1 MRSVAGLAVLAAAL
15 SPVLAAAAP
24 AAPPA
29 PAPAA
34 ASPTAPSPT
43 LRPDQVTF
51 RALYK
56 ELVET
61 NTTLSAGSCTVA
73 ADRMAAHLKAA
84 GFPESDLHPFA
95 APGHPK
101 EGGLVAVLRGTDPK
115 AKAILLLAHLDV
127 VEAHREDW
135 TRDPFTM
142 VEENGYYYGRGSSD
156 DKAQA
161 AVWVDTLMRLKQ
173 EGFRPRRDIKMALTC
188 GEETSGAFNGA
199 EYLAGHERQLIDAAF
214 ALNEGAG
221 GRLDASGK
229 PISLNVEDGEKFP
242 QDYIL
247 VTTNPGGH
255 SSRPSRDNAIYHV
268 ALGLLKIGRYSF
280 PIEFTDA
287 SKEYFAK
294 TAPLAGGEVGAAMI
308 ALANDPKDIN
318 DAQIIENDPGYNGM
332 LHTTC
337 VATMMQA
344 GHATNALPQRAEA
357 NVNCRIFPGTTPE
370 EVRQTLVQLVQDPK
384 VTITMAPARSPIA
397 KVPPPLTPQ
406 IMDPIKA
413 EAAKI
418 WPGVPVIPVLTAGA
432 TDGAFLTPVGIPTYG
447 VTGMFGDPDGNGVH
461 GLNERIRITSL
472 MNGRDFLYDLVK
484 TYAMQE

>member
-1 MRSVAGLAVLAAAL
+1 MRSVIGRALLALAL
-15 SPVLAAAAP
+15 SPSLAVAQ

-29 PAPAA
+29 PA
-34 ASPTAPSPT
+34 STVHTAPSPT
-43 LRPDQVTF
+43 LRPDQQAF

-73 ADRMAAHLKAA
+73 ADRMEAHLRAA
-84 GFPESDLHPFA
+84 GYPAADLHPFA

-101 EGGLVAVLRGTDPK
+101 EGGLVAVLHGTDPK

-127 VEAHREDW
+127 VEAKREDW

-142 VEENGYYYGRGSSD
+142 VEENGYYYGRGTSD

-161 AVWVDTLMRLKQ
+161 AVWVDTLVRLKQ

-199 EYLAGHERQLIDAAF
+199 QYLANNERQLIDAAF

-221 GRLDASGK
+221 GRLDANGK

-247 VTTNPGGH
+247 ETTNPGGH
-255 SSRPSRDNAIYHV
+255 SSRPVVDNAIYHV

-280 PIEFTDA
+280 PLEFTDA
-287 SKEYFAK
+287 SKEYLAK
-294 TAPLAGGEVGAAMI
+294 TGPLVGGEMGAAMI
-308 ALANDPKDIN
+308 ALANDPKDID
-318 DAQIIENDPGYNGM
+318 DARIVESDPGYNGM

-344 GHATNALPQRAEA
+344 GHATNALPQRATA

-370 EVRQTLVQLVQDPK
+370 QVRQTLVQLVQDPK
-384 VTITMAPARSPIA
+384 VAITMAPARSPIA

-484 TYAMQE
+484 AYAMQE